1 MAMSQDKLQL
11 LISTGEDLF
20 RDDVTPDV
28 ERIAGMFPRGY
39 ISIVASTP
47 GAGKTWLMQYIACQL
62 SVGGKILDGMVAK
75 SPRYKTMILAG
86 ETGKKMLD
94 QRLAKTNWGYE
105 PSNIRVY
112 ESIKWAKLG
121 IPYMLNTPEG
131 QETIAAIVNIEKPV
145 VLWLDTFISFHTADE
160 SKVGEMTAIYQFLL
174 RMANYYN
181 MAIVLNHHTRK
192 KPSNNKGE
200 KVIYTQDDVIGSSAG
215 IRLAN
220 AVYIISVEQR
230 TEGRSLQTVTN
241 AKSWDKKVPPFS
253 YEFIEDA
260 DGYTDFKISFDT
272 EGNNIFWS
280 ARERLKEFIS
290 SFEPNAIISVPEAA
304 SYLHMSQELVRGYL
318 EEFAK
323 GTSYATKTKLLD
335 KMTLMGKNAYRVL

>member
-1 MAMSQDKLQL
+1 MAMSPEQL
-11 LISTGEDLF
+11 KVLMSTGEDLY
-20 RDDVTPDV
+20 RDDVTPEV

-75 SPRYKTMILAG
+75 SPKYKTMILAG

-112 ESIKWAKLG
+112 EAIKWAKLG

-131 QETIAAIVNIEKPV
+131 QETIAAVVKAERPV

-160 SKVGEMTAIYQFLL
+160 SKVADMTAIYQFLL

-181 MAIVLNHHTRK
+181 MAVVLNHHTRK
-192 KPSNNKGE
+192 KPSSNKGE
-200 KVIYTQDDVIGSSAG
+200 KLIYTQDDVIGSSAG

-220 AVYIISVEQR
+220 AVYIVSVEQR
-230 TEGRSLQTVTN
+230 SEGRSIQTVFN

-253 YEFIEDA
+253 YEFTETD

-280 ARERLKEFIS
+280 ARERLKEYIS
-290 SFEPNAIISVPEAA
+290 SFEPGAIITVPDAS
-304 SYLHMSQELVRGYL
+304 SYLKMSQEVVRGYL
-318 EEFAK
+318 EEFNK
-323 GTSYATKTKLLD
+323 GTSYMNKKKLLQ
-335 KMTLMGKNAYRVL
+335 KTTLMGKNAYQVL